1 MLHHRQPVTQMTT
14 KEFFNIAIRCV
25 YGVYTAK
32 TNKIKQQK
40 KQQSLQRVL
49 WGDGQRK
56 KGDAVELW
64 LKFGPKI
71 RVSPPNSSLSIFTMS
86 AERKQSAG
94 GSN

>member
-14 KEFFNIAIRCV
+14 KEFFNIAVRCV
-25 YGVYTAK
+25 YGAYTAK
-32 TNKIKQQK
+32 TNKIKQKK
-40 KQQSLQRVL
+40 KQQSSVVGRREELRLQ
-49 WGDGQRK
+49 
-56 KGDAVELW
+56 
-64 LKFGPKI
+64 FGAKI